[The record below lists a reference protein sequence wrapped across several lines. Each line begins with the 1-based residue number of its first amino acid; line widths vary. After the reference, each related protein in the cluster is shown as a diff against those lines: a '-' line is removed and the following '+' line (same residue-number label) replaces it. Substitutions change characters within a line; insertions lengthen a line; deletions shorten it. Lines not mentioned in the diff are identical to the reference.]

1 MVATR
6 IRLTNGIAQQRPEN
20 IAIEE
25 INIRGLL
32 SFGPDG
38 IGAEGSGLELRP
50 LNIIIGTNASGKS
63 NFLDAIALL
72 QATARDLTKPFAEM
86 KEEVGV
92 WLWKGKIKASTA
104 RIRAIVRNAKGA
116 AAVGND
122 WLRYWLQFSEGK
134 QHELTVIDEGL
145 ENKLPALGYQHPF
158 QHFYVDDKGVP
169 WIGKRAGN
177 GPKPGYRSMESE
189 DLAPQQ
195 TVISRSWE
203 ASVYPELAATNQ
215 LFDSFRLY
223 RDWTFGRK
231 SPVRQPSGVGVDTYL
246 HDDASNLTNVLSG
259 LLMEAATKDALV
271 DYLNKLNED
280 VKDIQVVPLGY
291 GNQVLYQVLL
301 IREKDNMIPASRL
314 SDGTLHW
321 LALLAVLLN
330 PARQTLVCFE
340 EPEIGLHP
348 DMIPQLAHL
357 LRRAATRMQVVV
369 TTHSEL
375 LVDQFTGT
383 PEDVIVCEKSDGATT
398 MRRLSSERLSNWL
411 KEDYTLGQ
419 LWGMDITGGRR

>member
-1 MVATR
+1 MVSS
-6 IRLTNGIAQQRPEN
+6 RPRAANIVPQERQEN
-20 IAIEE
+20 LAIEE

-38 IGAEGSGLELRP
+38 IGPDGGGLALRP

-72 QATARDLTKPFAEM
+72 QAAARDLTVPFTDM
-86 KEEVGV
+86 NEEVGE
-92 WLWKGKIKASTA
+92 WLWKGKIKNRT
-104 RIRAIVRNAKGA
+104 RIRAIVRNAKGSSA
-116 AAVGND
+116 IRND
-122 WLRYWLQFSEGK
+122 WLRYWLEFREGK
-134 QHELTVIDEGL
+134 QHELEVVDEGL
-145 ENKLPALGYQHPF
+145 ENKLPSIGYQYPF
-158 QHFYVDDKGVP
+158 KHFFLDEKGIP
-169 WIGKRAGN
+169 SIGKRTGN
-177 GPKPGYRSMESE
+177 SQKPGYRSLETG
-189 DLAPQQ
+189 DLMPQQ
-195 TVISRSWE
+195 TVISRHWE
-203 ASVYPELAATNQ
+203 SSLYPELAATNQ

-231 SPVRQPSGVGVDTYL
+231 SPVRQPSRVGVDPYL
-246 HDDASNLTNVLSG
+246 NEDASNLANVLSG
-259 LLMEAATKDALV
+259 LLIDAKTKDTLIERLKN
-271 DYLNKLNED
+271 LNKDVED
-280 VKDIQVVPLGY
+280 VRVVPLKY

-301 IREKDNMIPASRL
+301 VQEKDNMIPASRL

-348 DMIPQLAHL
+348 DMIPMLAHL
-357 LRRAATRMQVVV
+357 LRQAATRMQVVV
-369 TTHSEL
+369 TTHSEQ

-383 PEDVIVCEKSDGATT
+383 PEDVIVCEKPNGATT
-398 MRRLSSERLSNWL
+398 MHRLSSERLSNWL

-419 LWGMDITGGRR
+419 LWAMDITGGRR